1 MRKITKISSTSDLLA
16 LGHFAKMKVVPAF
29 HILSHKTA
37 AASLKCGVELYL
49 LPQEAL
55 ITASSSV
62 LQILN
67 SRNKKTSITKQNIRS
82 EVTGINKFCIYAA
95 TN

>member
-37 AASLKCGVELYL
+37 ASLKCGVELYL

-55 ITASSSV
+55 ITACSSV

-67 SRNKKTSITKQNIRS
+67 SRNKKDKHH
-82 EVTGINKFCIYAA
+82 
-95 TN
+95 